1 MLFFGY
7 IVSSVKYSDLNDDI
21 VQTVSD
27 LSECNNNIPKL
38 IIGLNEA
45 KEYAKLNG
53 FDFNILNNTYPNGD
67 MWTFKKTEKR
77 EYYERDIEQFKNEIV
92 KHQEKDVVYNYIN
105 VFKLKYNDIKRLY
118 DIIFNN
124 SLNKK
129 TNYYIVSRN
138 MLYYPIDYKNVIGLS
153 FTHLKYIG
161 IEKEKIIE
169 KIRNKKFNKI
179 YYTTSKN
186 MRKLTNWFSNKE
198 YVIASIFERN
208 AKNKLS
214 YIYIL

>member
-1 MLFFGY
+1 
-7 IVSSVKYSDLNDDI
+7 
-21 VQTVSD
+21 
-27 LSECNNNIPKL
+27 
-38 IIGLNEA
+38 
-45 KEYAKLNG
+45 
-53 FDFNILNNTYPNGD
+53 
-67 MWTFKKTEKR
+67 
-77 EYYERDIEQFKNEIV
+77 
-92 KHQEKDVVYNYIN
+92 
-105 VFKLKYNDIKRLY
+105 
-118 DIIFNN
+118 
-124 SLNKK
+124 
-129 TNYYIVSRN
+129 

-208 AKNKLS
+208 AKK
-214 YIYIL
+214 

>member
-105 VFKLKYNDIKRLY
+105 VFKLKYNDIKRLFG
-118 DIIFNN
+118 IIFNN

-161 IEKEKIIE
+161 IEKDKIIE

-208 AKNKLS
+208 AKK
-214 YIYIL
+214 